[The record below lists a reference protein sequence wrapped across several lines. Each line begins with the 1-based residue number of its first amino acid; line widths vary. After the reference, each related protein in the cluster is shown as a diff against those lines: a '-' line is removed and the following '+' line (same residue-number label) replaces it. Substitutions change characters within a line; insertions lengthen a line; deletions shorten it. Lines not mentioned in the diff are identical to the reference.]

1 MEEKQKERS
10 TTWKKIVIRVIILLA
25 FLLVLWLDYLI
36 ISTAVKGIVFIDE
49 YFSEWMS
56 TLRMSKIEES
66 EKIEETKTLTK
77 EEVQRKIKQEEEELE
92 KIIGGQMNNKVNP

>member
-10 TTWKKIVIRVIILLA
+10 TTWKKIVISVIILLA
-25 FLLVLWLDYLI
+25 VLLVLWLDYLV

-66 EKIEETKTLTK
+66 EKIEETKPLTK
-77 EEVQRKIKQEEEELE
+77 EEVQMKIKQENEKLQ
-92 KIIGGQMNNKVNP
+92 KIIEGQ

>member
-25 FLLVLWLDYLI
+25 VLLVLWLDYLI

-56 TLRMSKIEES
+56 TLRMSKIEEI
-66 EKIEETKTLTK
+66 EKIEETKPLTK
-77 EEVQRKIKQEEEELE
+77 EEVQMKIKQENEKLQ
-92 KIIGGQMNNKVNP
+92 KIIEGQ